1 MQNLRIMISQS
12 IDFLSE
18 GMWRINLKTVPGK
31 KSFFIKQLRVIVL
44 AIRGFDEDK
53 CQLRASALT
62 FYTLLSLVPVVAMAF
77 GIAKGF
83 GFEKLLEK
91 QLFEKFPG
99 QEEVIGEVIGFA
111 QSLLENTQGG
121 VIAGVGVAVL
131 FWTVIKVLG
140 HIERSFNDVWEIK
153 EARSF
158 GRKFGDYLS
167 IMLIAPILVIASS
180 SVTVFIRTQIEL
192 ITEKVA
198 LLGFFSSFIFSALK
212 LFPYLVIWLL
222 FTFIYILM
230 PNTKV
235 NFRSGLL
242 AGIVAGTVFQIS
254 QHLYIAFQVGVA
266 KYNAIYGSFAALP
279 LFLVWLQLSWLIVLF
294 GAEISFAHQNV
305 DTYEFESDCKGISA
319 IFKKLLSLNVAHL
332 LVKHFSTG
340 KKPLTAEEISQRLEI
355 PIKLVRQILYELV
368 ESSTLAETRTDDEKT
383 FSYQPARD
391 INILTIKYVMEAL
404 EKRGVDDLPVA
415 RTKELQILSDSL
427 KAFADVI
434 EKSPEN
440 RLLKDI

>member
-1 MQNLRIMISQS
+1 MQNLRNKILKG
-12 IDFLSE
+12 IDFVRE
-18 GMWRINLKTVPGK
+18 EMWRINLKTLPGK
-31 KSFFIKQLRVIVL
+31 KSFFIRQLRIIAL

-62 FYTLLSLVPVVAMAF
+62 FYTLLSFVPVVAMAF

-83 GFEKLLEK
+83 GFEKSLEK
-91 QLFEKFPG
+91 QLLEKLPG
-99 QEEVIGEVIGFA
+99 QEEIVGQVVDFA
-111 QSLLENTQGG
+111 HSLLENTQGG
-121 VIAGVGVAVL
+121 VIAGFGVVLL

-140 HIERSFNDVWEIK
+140 HIEHSFNDVWEIK
-153 EARSF
+153 KARSF

-167 IMLIAPILVIASS
+167 IMLIAPILVITSS
-180 SVTVFIRTQIEL
+180 SVTVFIKTQIEF
-192 ITEKVA
+192 ITREVA
-198 LLGFFSSFIFSALK
+198 LLGLFSSFIFSALK

-254 QHLYIAFQVGVA
+254 QHVYIAFQIGVA
-266 KYNAIYGSFAALP
+266 RYNAIYGSFAALP

-319 IFKKLLSLNVAHL
+319 FFKKLLSLHVVHL
-332 LVKHFSTG
+332 LVKHFSSG
-340 KKPLTAEEISQRLEI
+340 KKPLTADEISQRLEI
-355 PIKLVRQILYELV
+355 PIRLIRQILYELV
-368 ESSTLAETRTDDEKT
+368 QSDTLAETRTNNDKT

-391 INILTIKYVMEAL
+391 INSLTIKYVIDAM
-404 EKRGVDDLPVA
+404 EKRGIDNLPVA
-415 RTKELQILSDSL
+415 QTKELQALSDSL
-427 KAFADVI
+427 KAFADTVA
-434 EKSPEN
+434 KSPEN
-440 RLLKDI
+440 RLIKDI

>member
-1 MQNLRIMISQS
+1 MQNLQNKILKG
-12 IDFLSE
+12 IDFVRE
-18 GMWRINLKTVPGK
+18 DMWRINLKTIPGK
-31 KSFFIKQLRVIVL
+31 KSFFIRQLRIMAL

-62 FYTLLSLVPVVAMAF
+62 FYTLLSFVPVVAMAF

-83 GFEKLLEK
+83 GFEKPLEK
-91 QLFEKFPG
+91 QLLEKFPG
-99 QEEVIGEVIGFA
+99 QEEIIGQVVEFA
-111 QSLLENTQGG
+111 HSLLENTQGG
-121 VIAGVGVAVL
+121 VIAGIGVVLL

-153 EARSF
+153 KARSF

-167 IMLIAPILVIASS
+167 IILIAPILVITSS
-180 SVTVFIRTQIEL
+180 SVTVFIKTQIEF
-192 ITEKVA
+192 ITKEVA
-198 LLGFFSSFIFSALK
+198 LLGFFSAFIFSALK

-254 QHLYIAFQVGVA
+254 QYIYIAFQIGVA

-305 DTYEFESDCKGISA
+305 DTYEFESDCKGISVF
-319 IFKKLLSLNVAHL
+319 FKKLLSLHVVHL
-332 LVKHFSTG
+332 LVKHFSSG
-340 KKPLTAEEISQRLEI
+340 KKPLTADEISQRLEI
-355 PIKLVRQILYELV
+355 PIRLIRQILYELV
-368 ESSTLAETRTDDEKT
+368 KSDTLAETRTNDDKT

-391 INILTIKYVMEAL
+391 INILTIKYVIEAL
-404 EKRGVDDLPVA
+404 EKRGVDNLPVG
-415 RTKELQILSDSL
+415 RTEELQILSDSL
-427 KAFADVI
+427 KAFTDAI